1 VTATVAAPGSGF
13 TRRDVVLM
21 GAVAVLS
28 VLTVLLEVASIRAEV
43 VFVVSGIAVAG
54 LAWVLGEATDQ
65 AGEAAGPQVAALLN
79 ASFGNLPELVIVILT
94 IRAGLIDVAKASLI
108 GSVLGNLLFILGFS
122 ILLGGWRNGALS
134 FDGRRAGVNAS
145 MVTIAVVA
153 LGVPTLFASLE
164 HVTPSDVQTLSY
176 WVAGIMFLLYAAYL
190 LHSFQ
195 GLGTSGDAHDG
206 GGARWTARQSVLVLS
221 FTALAT
227 GALSEIL
234 VESIKPTIESS
245 GIPATFIGLI
255 IVPIIGNVA
264 EHLSAVRIAW
274 HGDLDFSMGIAF
286 NSGLQVAFGVTA
298 VAVLAGAII
307 GNTLDLNFPPLQLA
321 LLAASAIMAGHIA
334 ADGEANW
341 LEGLELLAI
350 YLLAAISFWFV

>member
-1 VTATVAAPGSGF
+1 MGSVAA
-13 TRRDVVLM
+13 
-21 GAVAVLS
+21 LS
-28 VLTVLLEVASIRAEV
+28 VLTVLLEVVSIRAEV

-79 ASFGNLPELVIVILT
+79 ASFGNLPELIIVILT

-122 ILLGGWRNGALS
+122 ILLGGWRNGPLS

-164 HVTPSDVQTLSY
+164 DVTPSDVKTLSY

-190 LHSFQ
+190 VHSFQ
-195 GLGTSGDAHDG
+195 GHGERGSAGG

-221 FTALAT
+221 LTAIAT

-245 GIPATFIGLI
+245 GIPPTFIGLI

-298 VAVLAGAII
+298 VAVLAGALI
-307 GNTLDLNFPPLQLA
+307 GNTLDLDFPPLQLA